1 MNCKM
6 IFSALL
12 AGTVLAGCGDMAD
25 DDDAPV
31 QELLDR
37 SQIEQMLVSYYS
49 HFGGDENED
58 FAAYYTEDAVFD
70 VNGIVSTGHEE
81 ITALYNNADSADE
94 GEDGTEEAA
103 AEPTG
108 RFRMIASNIEIDI
121 DGDTATASLV
131 WTGVMNADPYAPP
144 TLAEQGREYDRF
156 KRQEDGSW
164 LISHRVVIADSGV
177 PPFYGTAFD
186 PARDFGV
193 EDLNP

>member
-1 MNCKM
+1 MNGKM
-6 IFSALL
+6 MLGALL
-12 AGTVLAGCGDMAD
+12 ACSMLAGCAEMEEEDEA
-25 DDDAPV
+25 AL
-31 QELLDR
+31 QEVLDR
-37 SQIEQMLVSYYS
+37 SRIEQMLVSYYS
-49 HFGGDENED
+49 HFGSDENED
-58 FAAYYTEDAVFD
+58 FAAYYTDDAVFD

-81 ITALYNNADSADE
+81 ITALYNNADGADE
-94 GEDGTEEAA
+94 GESDGEAA
-103 AEPTG
+103 APEPEG

-131 WTGVMNADPYAPP
+131 WTGVMNADPYGPP

-156 KRQEDGSW
+156 KRQDDGSW

-186 PARDFGV
+186 PNREFGV